1 MAAAAE
7 LLESTAAVDL
17 LAATLPL
24 PDEPLH
30 ASNGDRKCLGRFC
43 CGTNTHGVWSEFGSF
58 VPTEAGIAAG
68 LSQLDSGDPV
78 TWTSRADEG
87 LGSGTSGR
95 LLSFFVGKQVGT
107 SSCHERYAAVVANT
121 ATGPK
126 LDLVT
131 LMGRGSECRV
141 ARGSELS
148 SSDLH
153 SVDTSTAQV
162 AALRDEMRSKLRPLS
177 VKAMK
182 QKRHYVNTEA
192 AKRKALRS
200 SEAPT
205 PRRRRCSSANDPPLV
220 NAAITSD
227 NAPVTAGLCL
237 APESSTRFST
247 AAGCT
252 LHQLQSRIQEL
263 SAEALRLGAIITMCP
278 IQARQGRAS
287 LNIRSYGM
295 VCNECG
301 QHGVWD
307 ANHASSL
314 VGCMDCATAIHASCI
329 GVGEPREEWR
339 CQECYLEYTLEAP
352 SFF

>member
-205 PRRRRCSSANDPPLV
+205 PRRRRCSSANDPPSTLPLQVIMRPSPQVFAWHLSHPPVSALQLV
-220 NAAITSD
+220 AHFTN
-227 NAPVTAGLCL
+227 
-237 APESSTRFST
+237 
-247 AAGCT
+247 
-252 LHQLQSRIQEL
+252 
-263 SAEALRLGAIITMCP
+263 
-278 IQARQGRAS
+278 
-287 LNIRSYGM
+287 
-295 VCNECG
+295 
-301 QHGVWD
+301 
-307 ANHASSL
+307 SSL
-314 VGCMDCATAIHASCI
+314 EFRSCRQKRCDW
-329 GVGEPREEWR
+329 EPSSLCVQSKLDKAELR
-339 CQECYLEYTLEAP
+339 
-352 SFF
+352 